1 MAQQRTGVLSP
12 TGDALLLAALFLPFA
27 PIVATIEF
35 HMLTSVLGCPEDI
48 TQACTLAGIDF
59 NHIAA
64 RSIDILDW
72 TAMASSVGG
81 LLLVYILLLA
91 GLAQFTTEGFR
102 GRVVRTC
109 AVIMWA
115 GVLPLVLTLASKIA
129 VAPKQ
134 LCGNGPCDVQG
145 MLHSLAFFGNVF
157 FHWLANIAVPLAVL
171 VTAMLALTMGY
182 RILIGRMV
190 RFASTRN

>member
-27 PIVATIEF
+27 PIVAVIEL

-48 TQACTLAGIDF
+48 TQACSLTGIDF
-59 NHIAA
+59 NHLAA
-64 RSIDILDW
+64 RSMDILDW
-72 TAMASSVGG
+72 TATASRVGG

-129 VAPKQ
+129 RAPEQ
-134 LCGNGPCDVQG
+134 LCGNGLCDARG
-145 MLHSLAFFGNVF
+145 LLHSLAFFGNVF
-157 FHWLANIAVPLAVL
+157 FDWLADIAVPLAVL
-171 VTAMLALTMGY
+171 VTAMLSLTMGY
-182 RILIGRMV
+182 RMLIGRMV
-190 RFASTRN
+190 QFATKRN